1 MGLSRSEFVRLPDL
15 DSASWTP
22 LDLGGAYQVALRVS
36 VGAADFATTPNSPD
50 FFTLSVRDF
59 AGSAA
64 ATTGGIIVLNTSD
77 ERLYVRTSPLSVAP
91 ATLQVWMVKG

>member
-22 LDLGGAYQVALRVS
+22 LDLGGSYQVALRVS
-36 VGAADFATTPNSPD
+36 GGAVDFAMTPNSPD
-50 FFTLSVRDF
+50 FFTLSERDF
-59 AGSAA
+59 AGSSAA
-64 ATTGGIIVLNTSD
+64 LTGGVLVLNSSD
-77 ERLYVRTSPLSVAP
+77 ERLYVRTNPLSAAP